1 MSPLLFGLIT
11 VVVAVVFVGL
21 DLRAP
26 SFRAGFT
33 TDVARRNRNIGYIVG
48 NLVSMSVLN
57 VINAGLAQLVT
68 PLWSWQALPW
78 VVEVVACIVVAEG
91 INWLSHWA
99 KHRQPWL
106 WSFHVQHHVGRHY
119 DTTLT
124 LHTHGVDVVITG
136 AVMSAVFLSC
146 GFTKLSVDV
155 FLLLYFATNL
165 YKHGH
170 SRLSLG
176 PVLDKVIVGPAYH
189 RVHHSTRERGNYGSV
204 LTVYDVVFGTVVWPR
219 RGVFDDVVGV
229 EGQHEAGF
237 VDEMLL
243 PVTSLTTRHGSA
255 PADLLK
261 P

>member
-1 MSPLLFGLIT
+1 MPPLLFGLIS

-26 SFRAGFT
+26 AFRAGFT
-33 TDVARRNRNIGYIVG
+33 TDVPRRNRNIGYIVG

-57 VINAGLAQLVT
+57 AVNLWLAQRLT
-68 PLWSWQALPW
+68 PLWSWEALPR
-78 VVEVVACIVVAEG
+78 VVEVVACVVVAEG

-99 KHRQPWL
+99 KHQQPWL
-106 WSFHVQHHVGRHY
+106 WNFHVQHHVGRHY

-124 LHTHGVDVVITG
+124 LHTHGVDVVISG
-136 AVMSAVFLSC
+136 ALMSAVLLWC

-176 PVLDKVIVGPAYH
+176 RVLDKIIVGPAYH
-189 RVHHSTRERGNYGSV
+189 RVHHSRVERGNYGSV
-204 LTVYDVVFGTVVWPR
+204 LTVYDVVFRTAVWPHDT
-219 RGVFDDVVGV
+219 VFDDVVGV
-229 EGQHEAGF
+229 EGQVEAGF

-243 PVTSLTTRHGSA
+243 PVTSTR
-255 PADLLK
+255 
-261 P
+261 